1 MRRTRFTVVAALLV
15 LGAAV
20 TLRGLVLT
28 SQAVPSVRITPVAH
42 WSLEAQRAIVP
53 PPAGV
58 GNKFPGEAAVYMAIV
73 HVAMY
78 DAVMAIQGGYRP
90 YAVSLAAPADT
101 SPEAAIAAA
110 THRVLVALLPAQQGD
125 LDNRYSEYLSKL
137 RGRSTRGMWYLRGW
151 VSTCGWIAVDVRC
164 CAPTTGGSIRAC

>member
-1 MRRTRFTVVAALLV
+1 MKRVFFAVMATLFAIGPTAAFRGVGGTR
-15 LGAAV
+15 
-20 TLRGLVLT
+20 
-28 SQAVPSVRITPVAH
+28 PSSLPPGPVIA
-42 WSLEAQRAIVP
+42 WSLEAQRTIVP
-53 PPAGV
+53 PPASV

-151 VSTCGWIAVDVRC
+151 VST
-164 CAPTTGGSIRAC
+164 

>member
-1 MRRTRFTVVAALLV
+1 MRRTLFTVVAALLV
-15 LGAAV
+15 TETTVA
-20 TLRGLVLT
+20 LRGLVLT
-28 SQAVPSVRITPVAH
+28 SHAVASVRLTSVAH

-78 DAVMAIQGGYRP
+78 DAAVAIQGGYRP
-90 YAVSLAAPADT
+90 YAISLAAPADT

-110 THRVLVALLPAQQGD
+110 AHRVLVALLPTQRGD
-125 LDNRYSEYLSKL
+125 VDNRY
-137 RGRSTRGMWYLRGW
+137 
-151 VSTCGWIAVDVRC
+151 
-164 CAPTTGGSIRAC
+164 